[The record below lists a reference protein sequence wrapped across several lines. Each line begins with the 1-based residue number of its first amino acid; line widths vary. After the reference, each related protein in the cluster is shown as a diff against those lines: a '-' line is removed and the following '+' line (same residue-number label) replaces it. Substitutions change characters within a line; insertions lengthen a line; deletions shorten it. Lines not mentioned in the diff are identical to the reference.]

1 MSSENQFLVTIS
13 GIPGTSFWASKTGGD
28 PSVAV
33 TKDFDGGSDEANIS
47 FSRISWS
54 DLVIGRR
61 YDVDRDAALNLA
73 LLGQLR
79 TDRVVTVQPSDASFN
94 AIGPATSYR
103 CTQVAVTTPS
113 VNANGSAPAR
123 YQLTFSVKGLAA

>member
-13 GIPGTSFWASKTGGD
+13 GIPGTSFWASKSGGD
-28 PSVAV
+28 ASVSV
-33 TKDFDGGSDEANIS
+33 TKDYDGGSDEADIS
-47 FSRISWS
+47 FSRQVWS

-61 YDVDRDAALNLA
+61 YDVDRDAALNLT

-103 CTQVAVTTPS
+103 CTLVGVTTPA

-123 YQLTFSVKGLAA
+123 FQLTFAVKGLAA